1 MSVTL
6 EKRRKVAELEN
17 FEKRILQEKQ
27 RLLSELES
35 LERPFRKARST
46 GWTRGFSSAAA
57 GARDALYGAGL
68 SRAPAWF
75 YIVAAII
82 LFGGGVLAA
91 HFAWRGAPASRAD
104 GATLR
109 QAETPTT
116 PARTEPSTPAPV
128 KEIAQAVD
136 VAPSSA
142 ASVSAAPD
150 AVAPPA
156 PPMSDSRD
164 IKQRLLEA
172 QSAAAPLPEPLPPP
186 LAKAQIPETAPA
198 QEAGRAAALDET
210 QPQVGVERVAPAE
223 AAEPTESPRGAVA
236 GRTEEKSA
244 DEGRRT
250 QCLVKVDGS
259 VLFDR
264 GCTLRQVGR
273 STFTFDAGGD
283 DVILTLERGRTWTAS
298 LGGRSLGKVYRTGNC
313 WGRRREVYICA
324 KGA

>member
-27 RLLSELES
+27 RLLRELES
-35 LERPFRKARST
+35 LERPFRKARSA
-46 GWTRGFSSAAA
+46 GWTRGFSSDAA
-57 GARDALYGAGL
+57 GAPGALYGAGL

-91 HFAWRGAPASRAD
+91 HFAWRGAPAPHAD

-116 PARTEPSTPAPV
+116 PARIEPSTPAP
-128 KEIAQAVD
+128 ENETAQSAD
-136 VAPSSA
+136 ASSSSA
-142 ASVSAAPD
+142 ASVSVAPVV
-150 AVAPPA
+150 VAPPA
-156 PPMSDSRD
+156 PPISDSND
-164 IKQRLLEA
+164 LKQRLLEA

-186 LAKAQIPETAPA
+186 LPKAQTPDPAPA
-198 QEAGRAAALDET
+198 QEAGPVTALDET
-210 QPQVGVERVAPAE
+210 QPHVGVERAAPAE
-223 AAEPTESPRGAVA
+223 AAEPTESPRAVA
-236 GRTEEKSA
+236 RRTEEKQA
-244 DEGRRT
+244 VEGRRT

-264 GCTLRQVGR
+264 GCTLRQPGR

-283 DVILTLERGRTWTAS
+283 DVVLTLERGRTWTAS
-298 LGGRSLGKVYRTGNC
+298 LGGRSLGKVYRSGNC
-313 WGRRREVYICA
+313 WGRRRDVYICA